1 MLRLRILLNISLCAF
16 AALCSAERAL
26 AADAQTIHLQLRWK
40 HQFQFAGYYAALEKG
55 YYAQAGLDVVLHE
68 GSTEKNP
75 IQEVLANHALYGVAN
90 SELLYERLHGAPLVA
105 LAAIFQHSPSV
116 LIARKDILSPSDLIG
131 KKVMMLGQSMDTD
144 LLAMLSNEGVDLK
157 NVGILPSSLDL
168 QDFIDGRVDA
178 YSGYVFNEVYYLK
191 WQNLPFSILNPRLYG
206 VDFYSDI
213 LFTSEEEVRLHP
225 ERVKAFR
232 QATLDGWH
240 YALSHPD
247 EIIEWLINK
256 YYVENSR
263 RHLAYEARTIQPLV
277 VQDLIDIGH
286 MNPARWQSMAETF
299 VNAGMVNEKTVSARL
314 ANFTYD
320 PDFKFD
326 KERLQAYTY
335 FAIAVGGAF
344 TFMFMVLLMAYKS
357 IRRENR
363 ERHKIANVLLRQS
376 NDLALHNYVLKK
388 VGSCTIDLHTL
399 HLLCEELIRGIEIQY
414 PEMFCA
420 ILRLNPDT
428 QQLHP
433 CAAPSLPEFYVQS
446 MEGLTIG
453 EGVNCPGTAAFR
465 GERVIIEDM
474 LTHPFCADQIAL
486 TKVSNFRACWCV
498 PIKNSKNE
506 VLGVFSIYYRQPT
519 FPQKEELIS
528 IEQYANLVML
538 MIERY
543 RDDMK
548 IQKLAFYDPLTGLP
562 NRRLM
567 SERLGY
573 GIDICRRESKRMAIM
588 MMDLDRFKAVNDNL
602 GHLAGDTLLQH
613 VAKRVQRRL
622 REVDTVAR
630 LGGDEFV
637 ILLKEIVHVD
647 DAARVAEEIIV
658 ELSRPFTVGQ
668 QDNIQIGV
676 SIGISLYPEHGKDAE
691 QLIDHADTALYHAK
705 DAGRGCFAYFSEDL
719 TRAVRERIELEMRL
733 RHAIENKELCL
744 YYQPQVDIVTGNIVG
759 TEALIR
765 WIDPDHGIVS
775 PTQFIPLAEETGLI
789 EEIGRWVVYEACEQG
804 RRWMDLGITDLT
816 IAVNVSPL
824 QFKRSNLCELVMG
837 ALHATGFPPSR
848 LELELT
854 ESGLMENQENVI
866 GILNTLRSKGILL
879 AIDDF
884 GTGYSSLAYLK
895 SFPLN
900 VLKIDKRFIDDIP
913 SLQDDMAITATI
925 IAMGKILGFKVLA
938 EGVETPEQLAF
949 LKEKGC
955 DIYQGY
961 IKSKPLPA
969 EHFFTLYQENRAAG

>member
-1 MLRLRILLNISLCAF
+1 
-16 AALCSAERAL
+16 
-26 AADAQTIHLQLRWK
+26 
-40 HQFQFAGYYAALEKG
+40 
-55 YYAQAGLDVVLHE
+55 
-68 GSTEKNP
+68 
-75 IQEVLANHALYGVAN
+75 
-90 SELLYERLHGAPLVA
+90 
-105 LAAIFQHSPSV
+105 
-116 LIARKDILSPSDLIG
+116 
-131 KKVMMLGQSMDTD
+131 
-144 LLAMLSNEGVDLK
+144 
-157 NVGILPSSLDL
+157 
-168 QDFIDGRVDA
+168 
-178 YSGYVFNEVYYLK
+178 
-191 WQNLPFSILNPRLYG
+191 
-206 VDFYSDI
+206 
-213 LFTSEEEVRLHP
+213 
-225 ERVKAFR
+225 
-232 QATLDGWH
+232 
-240 YALSHPD
+240 
-247 EIIEWLINK
+247 
-256 YYVENSR
+256 
-263 RHLAYEARTIQPLV
+263 
-277 VQDLIDIGH
+277 
-286 MNPARWQSMAETF
+286 
-299 VNAGMVNEKTVSARL
+299 
-314 ANFTYD
+314 
-320 PDFKFD
+320 
-326 KERLQAYTY
+326 
-335 FAIAVGGAF
+335 
-344 TFMFMVLLMAYKS
+344 
-357 IRRENR
+357 
-363 ERHKIANVLLRQS
+363 
-376 NDLALHNYVLKK
+376 
-388 VGSCTIDLHTL
+388 
-399 HLLCEELIRGIEIQY
+399 
-414 PEMFCA
+414 
-420 ILRLNPDT
+420 
-428 QQLHP
+428 
-433 CAAPSLPEFYVQS
+433 
-446 MEGLTIG
+446 
-453 EGVNCPGTAAFR
+453 
-465 GERVIIEDM
+465 
-474 LTHPFCADQIAL
+474 
-486 TKVSNFRACWCV
+486 
-498 PIKNSKNE
+498 
-506 VLGVFSIYYRQPT
+506 
-519 FPQKEELIS
+519 
-528 IEQYANLVML
+528 
-538 MIERY
+538 
-543 RDDMK
+543 
-548 IQKLAFYDPLTGLP
+548 
-562 NRRLM
+562 
-567 SERLGY
+567 
-573 GIDICRRESKRMAIM
+573 
-588 MMDLDRFKAVNDNL
+588 
-602 GHLAGDTLLQH
+602 
-613 VAKRVQRRL
+613 
-622 REVDTVAR
+622 VDTVAR